1 LQGGHAFAWVMNW
14 FENLVT
20 GTGNALERAILWLA
34 TLVTGWD
41 IDAVPGWFSTLVR
54 MILIIAPLILIPA
67 GLFALTTWVE
77 RKVLARIANRL
88 GPNRVGPFGLLQPV
102 ADGLKMLTKE
112 DIVPRGADKPVHTLA
127 PILALLPGLLAMAV
141 IPFGKKMTPVDLNIG
156 LLFFFAVGS
165 MSEVTVFMAGW
176 SSHNK
181 YSLLGGVRAIAQM
194 IAYEIPLVLA
204 SVTVVMIAGTL
215 STTEIVHAQQLE
227 YVTGPDAGLFQKFVS
242 SWLNH
247 FGGWYIWTP
256 WGFVSFIIFFISL
269 IAELNRAPFDLPEA
283 ESEIIAG
290 HHTEYSGFK
299 FALFFLGEYIAMFA
313 ICGIATTLFLG
324 GWSGPPI
331 LPSWAWFILKAYGL
345 VLVLMWIRGTF
356 PRLRIDQLMRFSWTF
371 LLPLSLINIF
381 AAGLWYHIPWV
392 KVGWLGELPI
402 VGWIVSAAILWTAY
416 AWFGKKVQGTAFEKR
431 IYRFAS

>member
-1 LQGGHAFAWVMNW
+1 MNW
-14 FENLVT
+14 CENLIT
-20 GTGNALERAILWLA
+20 WLGGKLERIAAWLMSHI
-34 TLVTGWD
+34 TGWD
-41 IDAVPGWFSTLVR
+41 IDAMPGWFTALVK
-54 MILIIAPLILIPA
+54 ILLAVVPLMVIFP

-102 ADGLKMLTKE
+102 ADGVKMLTKE
-112 DIVPRGADKPVHTLA
+112 DIVPYGADKPVHTLA
-127 PILALLPGLLAMAV
+127 PILALVPAFLALAV
-141 IPFGKKMTPVDLNIG
+141 VPFGKGLISVDLNIG

-165 MSEVTVFMAGW
+165 MSEVAVFMAGW

-204 SVTVVMIAGTL
+204 SVTVVMVAGTM
-215 STTEIVHAQQLE
+215 STVEIVRAQQLE
-227 YVTGPDAGLFQKFVS
+227 YVPGLETGVLGQLFVS
-242 SWLNH
+242 WLDNV
-247 FGGWYIWTP
+247 GGWYIWTP
-256 WGFVSFIIFFISL
+256 WGFVGFVIFFVSL

-324 GWSGPPI
+324 GWSGLPI
-331 LPSWAWFILKAYGL
+331 LPSWAWFALKTYGL

-392 KVGWLGELPI
+392 NVGDLGELPV
-402 VGWIVSAAILWTAY
+402 VGWIVSALILWGAY
-416 AWFGKKVQGTAFEKR
+416 SWLGRKVQGKAFEKR
-431 IYRFAS
+431 IYKYAS

>member
-1 LQGGHAFAWVMNW
+1 MDIIENLFIATGRFLQKVAAWVASR
-14 FENLVT
+14 VT
-20 GTGNALERAILWLA
+20 GVEADALPEGFTMFVQILLA
-34 TLVTGWD
+34 V
-41 IDAVPGWFSTLVR
+41 VPL
-54 MILIIAPLILIPA
+54 LIIFP

-77 RKVLARIANRL
+77 RKVLARIANRI
-88 GPNRVGPFGLLQPV
+88 GPNRVGPFGLFQPV
-102 ADGLKMLTKE
+102 ADGVKMLIKE
-112 DIVPRGADKPVHTLA
+112 DIVPERADKPVHTLA
-127 PILALLPGLLAMAV
+127 PILALVPALLALAV
-141 IPFGKKMTPVDLNIG
+141 IPFGKDLIPANLAIG

-165 MSEVTVFMAGW
+165 MSEVAVFMAGW

-194 IAYEIPLVLA
+194 IAYEIPLILA
-204 SVTVVMIAGTL
+204 AVAPVMIAGSL
-215 STTEIVHAQQLE
+215 STVDIVSAQRLE
-227 YVTGPDAGLFQKFVS
+227 YTVDETNPDGLWLRQLVAM
-242 SWLNH
+242 WLNTV
-247 FGGWYIWTP
+247 GGWYVWTP
-256 WGFVSFIIFFISL
+256 WGFIGFIIFFVSL

-331 LPSWAWFILKAYGL
+331 LPSWAWFAIKAYGL
-345 VLVLMWIRGTF
+345 VLILMWVRGTF

-371 LLPLSLINIF
+371 LLPLALINIF

-392 KVGWLGELPI
+392 RAGRFGELPI
-402 VGWIVSAAILWTAY
+402 LGWIASAGVLFWAY
-416 AWFGKKVQGTAFEKR
+416 SWLGKRVQGKAFEKR
-431 IYRFAS
+431 VYRFAG

>member
-1 LQGGHAFAWVMNW
+1 MNW
-14 FENLVT
+14 FENLIT
-20 GTGNALERAILWLA
+20 GIGKLLETFLTWLA
-34 TLVTGWD
+34 SLLTGWD
-41 IDAVPGWFSTLVR
+41 TDAVPVWFSTLVKIVL
-54 MILIIAPLILIPA
+54 ILVPLIFGPA

-77 RKVLARIANRL
+77 RKVLARIANRI

-112 DIVPRGADKPVHTLA
+112 DIVPVGADKPVHTLA
-127 PILALLPGLLAMAV
+127 PILSLLPGLLAMAV
-141 IPFGKKMTPVDLNIG
+141 VPFGLGMTAVDLNIG
-156 LLFFFAVGS
+156 LLYFFAVGS
-165 MSEVTVFMAGW
+165 MSEVAVFMAGW

-194 IAYEIPLVLA
+194 IAYEIPLILA
-204 SVTVVMIAGTL
+204 SITVVMIAGTM
-215 STTEIVHAQQLE
+215 STVEIVRAQQLE
-227 YVTGPDAGLFQKFVS
+227 YVAGLDTGWLGRFFV
-242 SWLNH
+242 SWLNNV
-247 FGGWYIWTP
+247 GGWYIWTP
-256 WGFVSFIIFFISL
+256 WGFVGFVIFFVSL

-324 GWSGPPI
+324 GWSGLPI
-331 LPSWAWFILKAYGL
+331 LPSWAWFLLKSYGL

-356 PRLRIDQLMRFSWTF
+356 PRLRIDQLMRFAWTF

-392 KVGWLGELPI
+392 NVGYLGELP
-402 VGWIVSAAILWTAY
+402 VLGWIVSALVLWGSY
-416 AWFGKKVQGTAFEKR
+416 AWLSGKVQDKAFEKR
-431 IYRFAS
+431 IYKFAN

>member
-1 LQGGHAFAWVMNW
+1 MNW
-14 FENLVT
+14 FENLIT
-20 GTGNALERAILWLA
+20 GLGRLLERFVTWVASCI
-34 TLVTGWD
+34 TGWES
-41 IDAVPGWFSTLVR
+41 DAIPGWFSDGIKIMLAVASLLV
-54 MILIIAPLILIPA
+54 IFP

-77 RKVLARIANRL
+77 RKVLARITNRL

-102 ADGLKMLTKE
+102 ADGIKMLTKE
-112 DIVPRGADKPVHTLA
+112 DIVPLGADKPVHTLA
-127 PILALLPGLLAMAV
+127 PILVLVPAFLALAV
-141 IPFGKKMTPVDLNIG
+141 VPFGKGLIPVDLNIG

-165 MSEVTVFMAGW
+165 MSEVAVFMAGW

-194 IAYEIPLVLA
+194 IAYEIPLILA
-204 SVTVVMIAGTL
+204 SVTVVMIAGTM
-215 STTEIVHAQQLE
+215 STVEIVRAQQLE
-227 YVTGPDAGLFQKFVS
+227 YAAGAGAGLWKQFAV
-242 SWLNH
+242 SWLDNI
-247 FGGWYIWTP
+247 GGWYIWTP
-256 WGFVSFIIFFISL
+256 WGFVGFIIFFVSL

-324 GWSGPPI
+324 GWSGLPI
-331 LPSWAWFILKAYGL
+331 LPSWAWFILKSYGL

-356 PRLRIDQLMRFSWTF
+356 PRLRIDQLMRFAWTF

-392 KVGWLGELPI
+392 NMGRLGELPI
-402 VGWIVSAAILWTAY
+402 LGWLASAAILWCAY
-416 AWFGKKVQGTAFEKR
+416 AWLGRKVQGKAFEKR
-431 IYRFAS
+431 IYKFAS